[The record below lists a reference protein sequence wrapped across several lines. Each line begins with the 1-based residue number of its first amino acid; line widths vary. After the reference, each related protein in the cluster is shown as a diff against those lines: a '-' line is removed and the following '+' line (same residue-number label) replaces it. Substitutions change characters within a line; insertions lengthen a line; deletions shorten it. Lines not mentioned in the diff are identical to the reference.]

1 MLFLFHLT
9 AKPTKI
15 PELTR
20 ENSQGFPD
28 SGDISVDFC
37 IEVQDRA
44 HSLLAVLTSQTS
56 PE

>member
-9 AKPTKI
+9 VKPTKI

-20 ENSQGFPD
+20 ENSQGFPT
-28 SGDISVDFC
+28 SRDISVDFC
-37 IEVQDRA
+37 IEAEDRA
-44 HSLLAVLTSQTS
+44 RSLLAVLTSQTS